1 MTPSTPSP
9 STEPHIALRK
19 LVGTGL
25 LIWFL
30 AELAL
35 IGVGRFASDQR
46 SLIGLVDWAVGH
58 TWIAFLVGLL
68 GMVVRSSRFPGALG
82 SALIAYV
89 LPAGVMSIL
98 GGICYAVYPDSWFLS
113 EMLGFLFIVWLFG
126 VFGWLWLRAAPAAPA
141 KEALARAVMPP
152 LVGGVAVLIG
162 VAVPT
167 FRGNSFIYRNAFKL
181 TLENTVYSE
190 GTLTADAV
198 LEISKPG
205 DYSFEAMRFSYLDMM
220 DTSDSETDHSMGRIE
235 WNGKVP
241 PAAAA
246 TGSYPLK
253 IRWEKSP
260 PLPVAGKDE
269 VLEDYISFEVHNTA
283 NPEVVVH
290 SIYVPLSA
298 K

>member
-1 MTPSTPSP
+1 MTPNTSS
-9 STEPHIALRK
+9 STEPRVALCK
-19 LVGTGL
+19 LLGTGL

-35 IGVGRFASDQR
+35 IGVGRFASEQR
-46 SLIGLVDWAVGH
+46 SVIGLVDWAVGH
-58 TWIAFLVGLL
+58 TWIAFLVGLV

-82 SALIAYV
+82 SALAAYV
-89 LPAGVMSIL
+89 IPAGMMSIL
-98 GGICYAVYPDSWFLS
+98 GGICYAVYPDAWFLS

-126 VFGWLWLRAAPAAPA
+126 VFGWLWLRATPEAPA
-141 KEALARAVMPP
+141 KEALARAVIPP
-152 LVGGVAVLIG
+152 LIGGIAVLVG

-167 FRGNSFIYRNAFKL
+167 FRGNSFIYRDAFKL
-181 TLENTVYSE
+181 TLNNAVYLE

-198 LEISKPG
+198 LEIRKPG
-205 DYSFEAMRFSYLDMM
+205 DYSFQAMRFSYLDMM
-220 DTSDSETDHSMGRIE
+220 EDSDSQTDHSIGRID
-235 WNGKVP
+235 WNGKAA

-260 PLPVAGKDE
+260 PLSLPAKDE
-269 VLEDYISFEVHNTA
+269 MREDYISFEVHTA
-283 NPEVVVH
+283 ADPEMVVH

-298 K
+298 N